1 MEGTFMTT
9 RAEYTQD
16 AVVAA
21 RSVLLELVRLL
32 GEYRDDIVVVGGWV
46 PELLLPGAETAHTG
60 SVDIDLALNHKKI
73 QEAGYRTIN
82 RLLLERGYTSGEQP
96 YVYFRSVELD
106 GRTINV
112 EVDLLAGEYEGT
124 GHGRRTQKVQ
134 DVRPRKARGCDLAFD
149 LYTEVVVEGALP
161 GGGLDKGT
169 IRVASIVPFLVM
181 KGMALADR
189 LKEKDAYDIYYC
201 VLHFPGGIDAL
212 TEAFRLHASHGL
224 VQEGLR
230 KIGEKFA
237 SPQHTGPKHV
247 ADFLEIENA
256 EERELLQRD
265 AYERIHSVIE
275 RVTLS

>member
-1 MEGTFMTT
+1 MSQLVENRDEKEDEGRWF
-9 RAEYTQD
+9 
-16 AVVAA
+16 
-21 RSVLLELVRLL
+21 
-32 GEYRDDIVVVGGWV
+32 
-46 PELLLPGAETAHTG
+46 PELLIPNAGNHHTG
-60 SVDIDLALNHKKI
+60 SVDIDLALNHLKI

-82 RLLLERGYTSGEQP
+82 RLLLERGYTAGEQP
-96 YVYFRSVELD
+96 YVYFRSVEID
-106 GRTINV
+106 GRSINV

-124 GHGRRTQKVQ
+124 GRGRRTQKVQ

-149 LYTEVVVEGALP
+149 LYTEVVVEGTLP

-224 VQEGLR
+224 VQEGLQ

-247 ADFLEIENA
+247 ADFLEIDDT

-265 AYERIHSVIE
+265 AYERIKAVIE
-275 RVTLS
+275 RVHTSALPVE